1 MSMRP
6 ENGRGDSFWMK
17 PWVIAFNGLWLSLI
31 PGVAI
36 VMKHGVGW
44 LSITCA
50 LLLFAVC
57 VGIWFA
63 ARAIDRRLE

>member
-1 MSMRP
+1 MPRLP
-6 ENGRGDSFWMK
+6 KKGKRDSFWMK
-17 PWVIAFNGLWLSLI
+17 PWVIVFNGLWLSLI

-44 LSITCA
+44 FSITCA
-50 LLLFAVC
+50 LLLCAVC